1 TTIKFTLHK
10 GKTIKEPRYEIP
22 GPPTPEAD
30 SQGYY
35 VTTGQGPDLHE
46 ASKKAISYMIEHLI
60 DTYGLKDSEAY
71 MLCSISVDLKIN
83 KKANFPVKIVAGFVR
98 NKEKYSHL
106 KEKYDVE
113 ITEDINRLLESD
125 IDLVVEAANVAAV
138 KENLSKIIKHK
149 DSIVISIGAFSDE
162 TF

>member
-1 TTIKFTLHK
+1 
-10 GKTIKEPRYEIP
+10 
-22 GPPTPEAD
+22 
-30 SQGYY
+30 
-35 VTTGQGPDLHE
+35 
-46 ASKKAISYMIEHLI
+46 
-60 DTYGLKDSEAY
+60 
-71 MLCSISVDLKIN
+71 
-83 KKANFPVKIVAGFVR
+83 
-98 NKEKYSHL
+98 KYSHL

-162 TF
+162 TFLKEIHTVARDYNHLLCLPSGVIDVLDLIQNAVVTSGIYQV

>member
-1 TTIKFTLHK
+1 VVCITIGLI
-10 GKTIKEPRYEIP
+10 G
-22 GPPTPEAD
+22 
-30 SQGYY
+30 
-35 VTTGQGPDLHE
+35 TGNLAEYLLDEL
-46 ASKKAISYMIEHLI
+46 
-60 DTYGLKDSEAY
+60 
-71 MLCSISVDLKIN
+71 N

-162 TF
+162 TFLKEI

>member
-1 TTIKFTLHK
+1 VYELK
-10 GKTIKEPRYEIP
+10 GVVCINIGFIGTGNIAEYLLEEI
-22 GPPTPEAD
+22 
-30 SQGYY
+30 S
-35 VTTGQGPDLHE
+35 
-46 ASKKAISYMIEHLI
+46 
-60 DTYGLKDSEAY
+60 
-71 MLCSISVDLKIN
+71 
-83 KKANFPVKIVAGFVR
+83 KKANFPVYIVAGFVR
-98 NKEKYSHL
+98 KKEKYSHL

-162 TF
+162 TFLKEIHTVARENNHS